1 MRIIAGTWRGRS
13 LKPPQGKDTRPTA
26 DRVREALFSM
36 LLSRLGSFEG
46 LSVLDG
52 FAGTGALG
60 LEALSRGAAHCHF
73 VEADIAAARLLASNI
88 KTLGASAT
96 LHNCRMEAL
105 PRARAPVDLVLLDPP
120 YEQGLGAPALARLA
134 EQGWLSDAT
143 LISLETSR
151 KETPDLPGFVVL
163 KVRDH
168 GKARLTLLVPQGAPG
183 IGAEQAQ
190 PLGMEGEF
198 LQRQ

>member
-13 LKPPQGKDTRPTA
+13 LQAPDGKATRPTA

-36 LLSRLGSFEG
+36 LSSRLGSFEG
-46 LSVLDG
+46 LTVLDG

-73 VEADIAAARLLASNI
+73 VEADMAAGRILANNI
-88 KTLGASAT
+88 KLLNASAT
-96 LHNCRMEAL
+96 LHNGRMEAL

-120 YEQGLGAPALARLA
+120 YEQGLAGPALARLA

-143 LISLETSR
+143 LISLETSC
-151 KETPDLPGFVVL
+151 KEVPDLPGLAVL
-163 KVRDH
+163 KTRDH
-168 GKARLTLLVPQGAPG
+168 GKARLHLLVPQGAPG

-190 PLGMEGEF
+190 PFGMEGEF